1 MSQLC
6 DIVTV
11 SAIAQIHT
19 EIFTLDQN
27 LPSRFVLPLRCPV
40 VAPYA
45 FCALVRPV
53 SYQNHAEMQSLCA
66 GSARERRDT
75 DHTIIPYPNPCH
87 SPLLARGI
95 AELLHPSYLF
105 KPI

>member
-40 VAPYA
+40 VAPTRSTRLYDPSRTKIMPKCGLYA
-45 FCALVRPV
+45 LDP
-53 SYQNHAEMQSLCA
+53 L
-66 GSARERRDT
+66 ERGA
-75 DHTIIPYPNPCH
+75 IPIM
-87 SPLLARGI
+87 L
-95 AELLHPSYLF
+95 
-105 KPI
+105 